1 MSQTSHK
8 CTFFTMDKS
17 RNLSIMLLPARMRV
31 TRRKGRRGREGK
43 KPFRNFLS
51 PSLSPQT
58 GVLVRDQEE
67 QMPFHLQ
74 FIKTAFK
81 N

>member
-1 MSQTSHK
+1 MFQTSHK
-8 CTFFTMDKS
+8 CTFFTMGKS
-17 RNLSIMLLPARMRV
+17 RNLSIMLYPARTRV
-31 TRRKGRRGREGK
+31 KRRKGRRRRQGK
-43 KPFRNFLS
+43 KPFRNLLS
-51 PSLSPQT
+51 PHLSPQT

-67 QMPFHLQ
+67 QMPLHLQ